1 MFNASRLAQLILC
14 VLLSSAAS
22 ADDANLP
29 DTGRGSLPVTTPS
42 LETLLAESE
51 YGRRWRLVHPVETG
65 TYTENW
71 TRPITS
77 LRFEHTST
85 ISRLGKLRNLALL
98 TLAETRRTRLF
109 VGVNADGLVG
119 VHFYVVNPSDDE
131 RYVELVR
138 MPYLEGDEPNG
149 GAASLR
155 SKSK

>member
-1 MFNASRLAQLILC
+1 MFKASRLAHLTLYL
-14 VLLSSAAS
+14 LLSSAVS

-42 LETLLAESE
+42 LDALLAESE
-51 YGRRWRLVHPVETG
+51 YGRRWQLVDPVEAV

-77 LRFEHTST
+77 FRFEHTST

-98 TLAETRRTRLF
+98 TVAETRRTRLF

-131 RYVELVR
+131 RYLELVR
-138 MPYLEGDEPNG
+138 MPYLEKDQPNG
-149 GAASLR
+149 EAD
-155 SKSK
+155 